1 MDRKSDTKKLVVI
14 SMMCAIAYL
23 CTFLFKFNVAFLTL
37 DFKDAFIAIT
47 SLIYG
52 PLYGVS
58 VSVVVAFLEF
68 ITFSSTGIY
77 GFIMNALASS
87 AFAFTCGMIYKS
99 KRTFNGAIVA
109 VSLSALTMTAV
120 MLLANMFITPLF
132 MHTSR
137 DEVIALIPKLLLPF
151 NACKAVLNGAITM
164 LLYKPVVSAMRRM
177 GLMSKARKKTEIS
190 LKSIVLWISTVVII
204 VLSILFLVLYLN
216 GTFEILNN

>member
-1 MDRKSDTKKLVVI
+1 MHNKVDTKKLVVV
-14 SMMCAIAYL
+14 SMMCAVSYI
-23 CTFLFKFNVAFLTL
+23 CTFIFKFNVSFLTL

-52 PLYGVS
+52 PIYGVS

-99 KRTFNGAIVA
+99 KRTFNGAIIA
-109 VSLSALTMTAV
+109 VSFSAITMTAV

-137 DEVIALIPKLLLPF
+137 DEVIALIPSLLLPF

-164 LLYKPVVSAMRRM
+164 LLYKPVVTAMRSV
-177 GLMSKARKKTEIS
+177 GLMAKAQGKSSIS
-190 LKSIVLWISTVVII
+190 LKTVILWVCTVVII

-216 GTFEILNN
+216 GTFQILNN